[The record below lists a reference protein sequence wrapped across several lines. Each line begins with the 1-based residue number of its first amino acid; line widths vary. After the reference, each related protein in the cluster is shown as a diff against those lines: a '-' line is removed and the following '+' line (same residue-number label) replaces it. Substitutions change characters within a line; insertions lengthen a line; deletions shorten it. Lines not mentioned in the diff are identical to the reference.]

1 MRKVVV
7 TGATGF
13 LGSALSR
20 ELLAQGVIVYGVGTN
35 QNKLDELAG
44 IPGFI
49 PVRLGFEN
57 FGKLPQLINDD
68 IDVFYHFA
76 WAGGFT
82 AAIKDYRLQLD
93 NAAYAGDAATAAAE
107 IPTKRFVY
115 ANTYNQY
122 EIVEFLE
129 TDRFDPRPT
138 CIYAAAKTAGG
149 LICQTIATEKGM
161 EYCAGLIP
169 MPYGINNSSKQ
180 LVNVVLEN
188 LSNGIA
194 PRLVT
199 GNNLYDI
206 VHVDDI
212 ARAFVLL
219 GKKGIDRREYY
230 VGHRKIKT
238 FRKWMEEMRD
248 AIAPSVELKFG
259 EYVDNQQIDYDK
271 IDLDALYRDTGFE
284 CIEDFQLTI
293 KQTAEWLRKRS

>member
-1 MRKVVV
+1 MKKVVV

-20 ELLAQGVIVYGVGTN
+20 ELLAQGVIVYGIGTN
-35 QNKLDELAG
+35 QEKLDELAR
-44 IPGFI
+44 IQGFFPI
-49 PVRLGFEN
+49 RLSFDDY
-57 FGKLPQLINDD
+57 GKLPQLIDED

-82 AAIKDYRLQLD
+82 AAIKDYRLQLG
-93 NAAYAGDAATAAAE
+93 NAICAGDAATAAAE
-107 IPTKRFVY
+107 IPAKRFVY

-129 TDRFDPRPT
+129 TDRFKPRPT
-138 CIYAAAKTAGG
+138 CIYAAAKTAGD

-169 MPYGINNSSKQ
+169 MPYGINNPSRQ

-188 LSNGIA
+188 LNDGVP

-219 GKKGIDRREYY
+219 GEKGVDRREYY
-230 VGHRKIKT
+230 VGHRKLKT

-248 AIAPSVELKFG
+248 AVAPSIELKFG
-259 EYVDNQQIDYDK
+259 EYVDDQQIDYDK

-284 CIEDFQLTI
+284 CIENFQPTI
-293 KQTAEWLRKRS
+293 KQTADWLRNRS